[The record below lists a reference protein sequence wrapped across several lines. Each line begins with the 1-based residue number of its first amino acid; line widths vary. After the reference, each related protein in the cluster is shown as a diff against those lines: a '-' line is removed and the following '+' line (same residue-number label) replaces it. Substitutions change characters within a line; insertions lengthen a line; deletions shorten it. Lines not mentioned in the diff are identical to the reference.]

1 MPVMVTGQTKSNN
14 ERMVLIQATKE
25 PHRRPK
31 PGADR
36 NAAICQV
43 AALRQRLDA
52 RLACNR
58 PLKSRN
64 IHHDR

>member
-1 MPVMVTGQTKSNN
+1 
-14 ERMVLIQATKE
+14 MVLIQATKE
-25 PHRRPK
+25 LHRRPQ

-36 NAAICQV
+36 NEALYQV

-58 PLKSRN
+58 PLKSRST
-64 IHHDR
+64 HHER